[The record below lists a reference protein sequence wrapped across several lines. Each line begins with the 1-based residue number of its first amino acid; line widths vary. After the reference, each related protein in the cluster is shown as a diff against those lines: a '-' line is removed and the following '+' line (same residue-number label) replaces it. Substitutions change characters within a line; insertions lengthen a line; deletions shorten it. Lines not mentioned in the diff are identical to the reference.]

1 MIKNKNFI
9 RSFHNSTKRNYLSR
23 MNKRKP
29 QNIKIAKKYGFEF
42 WDASRK
48 TGYGG
53 YTYQPG
59 RFKNMAK
66 TLIKSYNLKSNSK
79 ILDVGCGKGFLL
91 HEMKLLV
98 PGLKIVGFDISK
110 YAINKATKLIKPSLF
125 FHRAEKKY
133 PFKNKEF
140 DLVISISTLHNLE
153 IFDLKKAL
161 SEISRVG
168 KKSYVVVESYKNDQ
182 QLFNLQCWAL
192 TCASFFSVSSWKWI
206 FKEFKY
212 KGDYEFTFF
221 N

>member
-1 MIKNKNFI
+1 MTQKNFI

-23 MNKRKP
+23 MNKSKP
-29 QNIKIAKKYGFEF
+29 KNIGVAKKYGFKF
-42 WDASRK
+42 WDATRE

-59 RFKNMAK
+59 RFKKMAK
-66 TLIKSYNLKSNSK
+66 DLIKTYKLKSNSK

-91 HEMKLLV
+91 HEMKLLL
-98 PGLKIVGFDISK
+98 PKLQIVGFDISK
-110 YAINKATKLIKPSLF
+110 YAINKSTNLIKPCLF
-125 FHRAEKKY
+125 YHKAEKKY

-153 IFDLKKAL
+153 IFDLKKAFK
-161 SEISRVG
+161 EISRVG
-168 KKSYVVVESYKNDQ
+168 KKSYIVVESYKNDK

-206 FKEFKY
+206 FKEFNY

-221 N
+221 D